1 MAKTARI
8 PIQRKKGR
16 LPASAIVYSD
26 PARSET
32 DLGTRTSPLDRA
44 ALHTNAMHQRAALGR
59 ARREKAG
66 LPKIAIAGFG
76 SLMARLNSWKPL
88 RVFSLY
94 GQRHGSVMAAGAAY
108 KMFFSIAAILVVGF
122 SILGILASGNQ
133 QLQDLV
139 VEGVAKTTP
148 GLINT
153 GDGGLATPQQLFH
166 SRSFGWALV
175 ISTAVSLLTS
185 LRWIAGLREGMRG
198 VFGLLKMPSNIVMAK
213 IKDLGVL
220 LLLGISLILT
230 TGLGVIASTA
240 LHSIIEFLD
249 LESTFSVMLT
259 RVASLVVML
268 LLDSVV
274 AVILFRLASGIT
286 MPRVALL
293 ESAFIA
299 GAGSTT
305 LRYFSSLL
313 LGSASSNPILAPF
326 AVILGL
332 FVWFYLLS
340 QIYLLATSW
349 GAVTTADIVA
359 AARRGNPKGLRS
371 RSAQMRA
378 PASTGSAPVSWL
390 QDRS

>member
-1 MAKTARI
+1 
-8 PIQRKKGR
+8 
-16 LPASAIVYSD
+16 
-26 PARSET
+26 
-32 DLGTRTSPLDRA
+32 
-44 ALHTNAMHQRAALGR
+44 
-59 ARREKAG
+59 
-66 LPKIAIAGFG
+66 
-76 SLMARLNSWKPL
+76 
-88 RVFSLY
+88 
-94 GQRHGSVMAAGAAY
+94 
-108 KMFFSIAAILVVGF
+108 LVVGF
-122 SILGILASGNQ
+122 SVLGILASGNQ
-133 QLQDLV
+133 QLQEFV
-139 VEGVAKTTP
+139 VDGVAKTTP
-148 GLINT
+148 GLIDT
-153 GDGGLATPQQLFH
+153 GDGGLATPQQLF
-166 SRSFGWALV
+166 RTRGFGWALV
-175 ISTAVSLLTS
+175 ISTVVSLLTS

-198 VFGLLKMPSNIVMAK
+198 VFGLLKSQSNIVLAK

-240 LHSIIEFLD
+240 LQTIIDFLE

-268 LLDSVV
+268 VLDSVV

-293 ESAFIA
+293 QSAFIA
-299 GAGSTT
+299 GAGSTL

-340 QIYLLATSW
+340 QVYLLATAW

-359 AARRGNPKGLRS
+359 TALRGNPKGLRS
-371 RSAQMRA
+371 RSKQMLTPGPVA
-378 PASTGSAPVSWL
+378 HLPAGWK
-390 QDRS
+390 QGRNQK

>member
-8 PIQRKKGR
+8 PIQRRKGSP
-16 LPASAIVYSD
+16 PASAIAYSD
-26 PARSET
+26 PARSTT
-32 DLGTRTSPLDRA
+32 DLGALTSPLDRA
-44 ALHTNAMHQRAALGR
+44 ALHTKAMHQRAALGR

-76 SLMARLNSWKPL
+76 SLMGRLNSWKPM
-88 RVFSLY
+88 RVFTLY
-94 GQRHGSVMAAGAAY
+94 AQRHGSVMAAGAAY
-108 KMFFSIAAILVVGF
+108 KMFFSIAALLVVGF

-133 QLQDLV
+133 QLQDFV
-139 VEGVAKTTP
+139 VQGVSKTTP
-148 GLINT
+148 GLIDT
-153 GDGGLATPQQLFH
+153 GEGGLATPQQLF
-166 SRSFGWALV
+166 RTRGFGWALV
-175 ISTAVSLLTS
+175 ISTAVSFLTS

-198 VFGLLKMPSNIVMAK
+198 VFGLLKSQSNVVLAK

-240 LHSIIEFLD
+240 LQTIIDFLD

-293 ESAFIA
+293 QSAFIA
-299 GAGSTT
+299 GAGSTI

-332 FVWFYLLS
+332 FIWFYLLS
-340 QIYLLATSW
+340 QVYLLATSW

-378 PASTGSAPVSWL
+378 PAPTGNAPVGWT
-390 QDRS
+390 QGRP